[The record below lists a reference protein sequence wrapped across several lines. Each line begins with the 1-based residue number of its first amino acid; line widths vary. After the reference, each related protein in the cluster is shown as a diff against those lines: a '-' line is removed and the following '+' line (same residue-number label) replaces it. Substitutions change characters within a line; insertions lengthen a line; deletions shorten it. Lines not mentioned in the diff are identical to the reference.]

1 MDAVIQHEIRLGLWC
16 FLLGAVLMAVYDVLR
31 IFRRVVRH
39 NLVAVS
45 LEDLIFW
52 MACMVVTFELLR
64 VMNHGIFRYSVV
76 LMAAFGML
84 VYYFLLGKYAVPWI
98 AALLNKG
105 KCLIKKW
112 KRMLTSPVK
121 NAMIKAYQFVRKR
134 WHRRKKKREKNSS
147 ISEGKKE

>member
-16 FLLGAVLMAVYDVLR
+16 FLMGAVLMAAYDVLR

-52 MACMVVTFELLR
+52 MTCMAVSFELLR
-64 VMNHGIFRYSVV
+64 VMNHGISRYSVV
-76 LMAAFGML
+76 LMAALGML
-84 VYYFLLGKYAVPWI
+84 AYYFLLGKYAVSWT
-98 AALLNKG
+98 ATLLNKG

-121 NAMIKAYQFVRKR
+121 NAMIKAYRFVRKK

-147 ISEGKKE
+147 ISERKKE